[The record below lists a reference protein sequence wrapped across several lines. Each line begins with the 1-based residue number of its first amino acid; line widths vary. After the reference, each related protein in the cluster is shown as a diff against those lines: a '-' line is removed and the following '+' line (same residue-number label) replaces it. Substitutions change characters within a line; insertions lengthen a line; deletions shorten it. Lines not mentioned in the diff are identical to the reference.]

1 MKMRTLLKAAAI
13 GGSVALAQYA
23 LRSRR
28 TIDLAGKTVVVTG
41 GSRGLGL
48 VLARSL
54 IDRGARVAIC
64 ARDSTEL
71 DRARDELVAMGG
83 DVFAA
88 ICDVTDRDDVLRFIA
103 SVEDDFGSIDVLI
116 NNAGIIQVGP
126 LETMTED
133 DFDRALAVNLKGP
146 MHAMMAVLPGMRHRK
161 AGRIVNI
168 ASIGGKVAVP
178 HLAAYSTSKFALVGL
193 SEAMRAEC
201 TKDGIYVTT
210 VCPGLM
216 RTGSPRH
223 AWFKGHVQAEYAW
236 FSIGDSNSLT
246 SISAEAASQS
256 DHPRIQPR
264 RCGARDLAASEAA
277 HAASW
282 DRAER
287 GARSVWSDRARDA
300 RSVDEQLEARRRR
313 QRCGVGVRTVAAH
326 PQQRQSCES
335 QQRELGERQSWE

>member
-48 VLARSL
+48 VLARGL

-64 ARDSTEL
+64 ARDATEL
-71 DRARDELVAMGG
+71 DRARTELVAMGG

-103 SVEDDFGSIDVLI
+103 SVEDDFGSIDVLV

-126 LETMTED
+126 LESMVED

-168 ASIGGKVAVP
+168 ASLGGKVAVP

-246 SISAEAASQS
+246 SISAEAACDQIIRAFSRGDAELVISPQAKLLTLLHGIAPNLVQEVLGLVGRVMPNPSTNNSKRAVEGKDAESVFAPSPLTRNS
-256 DHPRIQPR
+256 DK
-264 RCGARDLAASEAA
+264 AANRNNEN
-277 HAASW
+277 
-282 DRAER
+282 
-287 GARSVWSDRARDA
+287 
-300 RSVDEQLEARRRR
+300 
-313 QRCGVGVRTVAAH
+313 
-326 PQQRQSCES
+326 
-335 QQRELGERQSWE
+335 

>member
-1 MKMRTLLKAAAI
+1 MKMRTLLKAAAL
-13 GGSVALAQYA
+13 GGSIALARSA

-48 VLARSL
+48 VLARGL

-64 ARDSTEL
+64 ARDAAEL

-83 DVFAA
+83 DVYAA
-88 ICDVTDRDDVLRFIA
+88 ICDVTDRDDVLQFIA
-103 SVEDDFGSIDVLI
+103 SVEDEFGTIDVLI

-133 DFDRALAVNLKGP
+133 DFERALAVNLEGP
-146 MHAMMAVLPGMRHRK
+146 LHAMLAVLPGMRHRK

-168 ASIGGKVAVP
+168 ASVGGKIAVP

-193 SEAMRAEC
+193 SAAIRAESI
-201 TKDGIYVTT
+201 KDGIYVTT
-210 VCPGLM
+210 VCPGLI

-223 AWFKGHVQAEYAW
+223 AWFKGQVQAEYAW

-246 SISAEAASQS
+246 SISAEAACDQIIRAFSRGDAELVISPQAKLLVALHAIAPNLVQEVLGVVARVMPGSTNRSKRAVEGKDAESVFAPSPLTRNS
-256 DHPRIQPR
+256 DQ
-264 RCGARDLAASEAA
+264 AANRNNEN
-277 HAASW
+277 
-282 DRAER
+282 
-287 GARSVWSDRARDA
+287 
-300 RSVDEQLEARRRR
+300 
-313 QRCGVGVRTVAAH
+313 
-326 PQQRQSCES
+326 
-335 QQRELGERQSWE
+335 